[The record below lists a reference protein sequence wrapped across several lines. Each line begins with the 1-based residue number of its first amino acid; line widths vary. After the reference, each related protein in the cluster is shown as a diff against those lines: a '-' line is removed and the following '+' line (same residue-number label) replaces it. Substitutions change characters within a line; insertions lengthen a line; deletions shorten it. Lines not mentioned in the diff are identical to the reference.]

1 MKKGLFIA
9 AGLFIAI
16 IVAVA
21 IAWTPLRL
29 DRFGLLPIEI
39 DWIDVVKIN
48 DYQYKASQPRQEVP
62 AAETGEEIGEIRFT
76 LSGQVNNPHYRIKNG
91 DAAFLPVGTKIY
103 SIIGD
108 DNSIAALIDGKYYR
122 FTASD

>member
-1 MKKGLFIA
+1 MKKGLIIA
-9 AGLFIAI
+9 AGLILTI

-48 DYQYKASQPRQEVP
+48 GTTYMASHPRQEVP
-62 AAETGEEIGEIRFT
+62 AAEIGEELGAIYFT
-76 LSGQVNNPHYRIKNG
+76 MSDQVNNPHYRIKNG
-91 DAAFLPVGTKIY
+91 DAAFLPAGTKLY
-103 SIIGD
+103 SVKSDGD
-108 DNSIAALIDGKYYR
+108 SIAALIDGKYYL
-122 FTASD
+122 FTLSE